1 MDCQMPEM
9 DGFEATREIRKRE
22 AARPSAAL
30 KRARIIALTANAL
43 KGDRERCLA
52 AGMDGY
58 LSKPFTTQQ
67 LSEALQQSSASSGP
81 APAPPGHMAPPAP
94 SGFDPQRPAQLCA
107 DLGDEGVL
115 AIIDDFLQD
124 LPQRAVEMETLA
136 AASQFEELARLAHSL
151 QGIGRSLGLDG
162 FSAELR
168 LLEQAAIAGDTAAV
182 ASLMRSLPG
191 GVEKSIAAI
200 REWLAARRP

>member
-1 MDCQMPEM
+1 
-9 DGFEATREIRKRE
+9 
-22 AARPSAAL
+22 
-30 KRARIIALTANAL
+30 
-43 KGDRERCLA
+43 
-52 AGMDGY
+52 
-58 LSKPFTTQQ
+58 
-67 LSEALQQSSASSGP
+67 
-81 APAPPGHMAPPAP
+81 MAPPAP

-115 AIIDDFLQD
+115 AIIEDFLQD

-136 AASQFEELARLAHSL
+136 AGGQFEELARLAHSL
-151 QGIGRSLGLDG
+151 QGIGRSLGLEG

-182 ASLMRSLPG
+182 APLLRSLPG